1 MSVISS
7 TWILLIFN
15 KHYYQVQILNI
26 TTIHSIFIEWCF
38 FFSLLLYVLHLI
50 LPYLICYFFC
60 IFSLNLFYFIFFLN
74 LYLVYSYPA
83 FIFKFYFTVW
93 FDFITPC
100 FMSYYWLINLHYS
113 CVIGAMQIKS
123 VWLTAPRFVIFSRSV
138 A

>member
-1 MSVISS
+1 MPICCFIAVKYCNNLLIKDFFLKRNYGFCFDLTNETCSILFRKVQELCYKLLSVISS

-60 IFSLNLFYFIFFLN
+60 IFSLNLFYL
-74 LYLVYSYPA
+74 
-83 FIFKFYFTVW
+83 FY
-93 FDFITPC
+93 
-100 FMSYYWLINLHYS
+100 
-113 CVIGAMQIKS
+113 
-123 VWLTAPRFVIFSRSV
+123 IFS
-138 A
+138 